1 MPKGYKLTPKQEKT
15 SIELKLDHKN
25 YRIHDEKNKKLINK
39 SLRDT
44 GAGRSILI
52 DNENEIIAGN
62 GVYEQAK
69 KLNIP
74 IKIVETNGEELIVV
88 KRTDLQTNDKKRQK
102 LAVFDNS
109 ASDNSVFDIELLKQ
123 DFDITELQD
132 FGIEMSED
140 GIIKE
145 IIEDEVPEE
154 VETRCKKGDIW
165 KLGNHRLM
173 CGDSTII
180 TDVEKLMGQDRI
192 KCLFTSPPYNM
203 GGDMYENYTDNLKSE
218 EYIKFNLDVVT
229 NWKKWLSGYLFW
241 NISYNKNSRWEFI
254 EIMYKLI
261 KETGLR
267 FLELILWDKGHG
279 IPITSKDMLTRQY
292 EDILLTCT
300 EDMLS
305 EELELFYLGTTD
317 KRAYFNKKKGKG
329 ITNLWKVGTGNTQ
342 LDNHKACFP
351 VNLPAK
357 AIKLTTD
364 EGDIVADCFGG
375 SGSTLIACEQLNRKC
390 YMMEFDEKY
399 CDVIIQRWENFT
411 GKKAELI

>member
-1 MPKGYKLTPKQEKT
+1 M
-15 SIELKLDHKN
+15 ELKDLKQDKRN
-25 YRIHDEKNKKLINK
+25 YRKHNDRNILLIRKSVDECGL
-39 SLRDT
+39 
-44 GAGRSILI
+44 GRSVVI
-52 DNENEIIAGN
+52 DKNNEIVAGN
-62 GVYEQAK
+62 GLVSSISK
-69 KLNIP
+69 NTP
-74 IKIVETNGEELIVV
+74 IKVIETDGSELVVV
-88 KRTDLQTNDKKRQK
+88 KRTDLDTDDEKRKK
-102 LAVFDNS
+102 LAVMDNS
-109 ASDNSVFDIELLKQ
+109 TSDSSEFDLDLLTMDFDTEQLGDMGIDIES
-123 DFDITELQD
+123 
-132 FGIEMSED
+132 IEEED
-140 GIIKE
+140 KE

-165 KLGNHRLM
+165 KLGSHRLM

-279 IPITSKDMLTRQY
+279 IPIVSKDMLTRQY

-390 YMMEFDEKY
+390 YMMEFDEHY
-399 CDVIIQRWENFT
+399 CDIIIQRWENLT
-411 GKKAELI
+411 GNKAERIEDENN